1 MPAEVLAALAS
12 IAGLG
17 PSRLVAD
24 LPPPEHDPA
33 QARDAADQVLA
44 RSEYQWSD
52 DRGLLERVGDWV
64 ADQVG
69 RLTAPFG
76 IGGGGLPVWVG
87 WLVLALLVALV
98 GLLVYRARGGWRRD
112 RVAGSRGGSRVVV
125 SADEGVVDWAAE
137 VARCEAEGRWRD
149 ALRARYRVLVG
160 EMAGRRIIGDLVGR
174 TAGELV
180 ADVRA
185 TSPATAPA
193 FAAATD
199 LFEAA
204 WYGGATVGPDD
215 RDRFARLADEVRAAA
230 DRSPA
235 RPVVST

>member
-1 MPAEVLAALAS
+1 MPAEVLATLAS
-12 IAGLG
+12 IARFGPAGLA
-17 PSRLVAD
+17 AD

-33 QARDAADQVLA
+33 QAREAADQILA

-52 DRGLLERVGDWV
+52 DRSLVERIGDWV

-69 RLTAPFG
+69 HLTAPFG
-76 IGGGGLPVWVG
+76 IGTGGLPVWVG
-87 WLVLALLVALV
+87 WLVLFMLVALV

-112 RVAGSRGGSRVVV
+112 RVSGAGGGGRVVV
-125 SADEGVVDWAAE
+125 AADEGVVDWAAE
-137 VARCEAEGRWRD
+137 VARCEADGRWRD

-160 EMAGRRIIGDLVGR
+160 ELARRRIIGDLVGR

-180 ADVRA
+180 AEVRD
-185 TSPATAPA
+185 TSPPVAPA
-193 FAAATD
+193 FAAATT

-204 WYGGATVGPDD
+204 WYGGEAVGPAD
-215 RDRFARLADEVRAAA
+215 RDRFVRLADDVRAAA

-235 RPVVST
+235 RSAVGA